1 MPGLDLRGFET
12 PEQNF
17 QGLYTAANT
26 IERQKEKDQQL
37 ALQQQG
43 RQAATSKF
51 LADYLDPKEH
61 LTGTNYDPQIVS
73 GFNNVL
79 QQAQGLAS
87 KGASTSDIL
96 MAIGPSVNKLNEYST
111 KAKLINDQ
119 VKNYVTKL
127 KPYTGFNQEALQSE
141 ALKKAFI
148 GPDGKMKDLS
158 SVDPNENYVDAV
170 IRDNPE
176 AVTSW
181 KGLDDFVQRVPMQQM
196 QNSVRTS
203 YAGRSRD
210 VKYKAEMPFYMD
222 LKRDE
227 KGNPVLNQ
235 SGNPVGLD
243 VLGGVIKGDDGQP
256 LINPETKQP
265 YTGLDRHAFDAII
278 MHNPDIF
285 AALRGEVNRH
295 FKAAGADKIPQ
306 EGSPQ
311 WYAMAQNIL
320 GDELRT
326 RNKSHFELLDQQK
339 ETAPAIKVELGS
351 DPAALQH
358 LADYESAIKLKGQ
371 YSYLDPKTKK
381 QGKTN
386 AVEAL
391 GRIFNNDADFL
402 QGEQE
407 NVNGRNVVDVTPY
420 FPGGGLKSGRG
431 ADEVYKQ
438 IYYDPQKRSLLVSTQ
453 PKTKDASGQKPI
465 SVEEVPESKIG
476 QFASRI
482 AFANGVDPTRMR
494 QLFNE
499 MGYSGGKFGSPADY
513 SVVLSDRLK
522 SEQND
527 KIDTALKD
535 DSWGSLN
542 GIQTKDG
549 PVAEVVQRSAW
560 QLGMDKY
567 AVYTKDAKGNKKKTF
582 TTDDKAEL
590 EKYLKSGNAEST
602 APSKMGASGIKWQ

>member
-1 MPGLDLRGFET
+1 MALDLRGFET

-26 IERQKEKDQQL
+26 LERQREKSEQL

-181 KGLDDFVQRVPMQQM
+181 KGLDDFVQKVPMQQM

-227 KGNPVLNQ
+227 NGNPVLNQ
-235 SGNPVGLD
+235 SGNPSGLD
-243 VLGGVIKGDDGQP
+243 ILGGVIKGDDGQP

-339 ETAPAIKVELGS
+339 ETAPAIKVELGG
-351 DPAALQH
+351 DRGALQG
-358 LADYESAIKLKGQ
+358 LSNYEQAVKLKGD
-371 YSYLDPKTKK
+371 YEVPGAKSGKPI
-381 QGKTN
+381 KTN
-386 AVEAL
+386 TVQTVGE
-391 GRIFNNDADFL
+391 IFNNNPDFIG
-402 QGEQE
+402 GEHKDI
-407 NVNGRNVVDVTPY
+407 NGRSVVDVTGF
-420 FPGGGLKSGRG
+420 FPGGGIKTGRG
-431 ADEVYKQ
+431 ADDNYES
-438 IYYDPQKRSLLVSTQ
+438 IYYDPAKRSLLLEVRGKEKGPDGKYPTSY
-453 PKTKDASGQKPI
+453 
-465 SVEEVPESKIG
+465 EEVPESKAGI
-476 QFASRI
+476 FMSRI
-482 AFANGVDPTRMR
+482 AAPNGVDPNKVSGILSQVGYKGARFTKAVTNNDLNA
-494 QLFNE
+494 QLSQE
-499 MGYSGGKFGSPADY
+499 HAQKVDS
-513 SVVLSDRLK
+513 
-522 SEQND
+522 
-527 KIDTALKD
+527 ALKD
-535 DSWGSLN
+535 DKLDQLKGVETPDGKIDSIDTRTLTSWIPGRDRYEVK
-542 GIQTKDG
+542 ITKPDG
-549 PVAEVVQRSAW
+549 TQAS
-560 QLGMDKY
+560 
-567 AVYTKDAKGNKKKTF
+567 KTF
-582 TTDDKAEL
+582 KDKKALSE
-590 EKYLKSGNAEST
+590 YIKSANTPKKA
-602 APSKMGASGIKWQ
+602 ILD